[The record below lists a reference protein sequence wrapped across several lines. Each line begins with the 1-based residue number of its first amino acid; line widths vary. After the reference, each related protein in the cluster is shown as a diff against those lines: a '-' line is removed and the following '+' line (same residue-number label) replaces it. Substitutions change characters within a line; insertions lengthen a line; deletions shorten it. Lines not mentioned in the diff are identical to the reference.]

1 MSKTQAKSPA
11 KVPKYKLT
19 YFNVRGRAEHTRML
33 FAAAGVEFEDCRI
46 KKEDWAKLKEGK
58 DFYYSV
64 LSMTLYSNE
73 VPSMHTFLTQHRFN
87 VDSTS

>member
-64 LSMTLYSNE
+64 LSLILYSN
-73 VPSMHTFLTQHRFN
+73 TCQNKTN
-87 VDSTS
+87 